1 MIRTQK
7 TGKKHFIIIVAEGI
21 GGVEEMAKR
30 IQAETGV
37 ESRATILGHVQR
49 GGVPTVRD
57 RVTASLMGYKAVE
70 LLKEGIGNRVVA
82 MQKDEIVD
90 FDIFEALNM
99 KKSLDLNL
107 YKIAHEISI

>member
-1 MIRTQK
+1 MK
-7 TGKKHFIIIVAEGI
+7 SFSESYKEA
-21 GGVEEMAKR
+21 GV
-30 IQAETGV
+30 
-37 ESRATILGHVQR
+37 
-49 GGVPTVRD
+49 D
-57 RVTASLMGYKAVE
+57 VTAGYKAVE

-99 KKSLDLNL
+99 KKTIDLNL